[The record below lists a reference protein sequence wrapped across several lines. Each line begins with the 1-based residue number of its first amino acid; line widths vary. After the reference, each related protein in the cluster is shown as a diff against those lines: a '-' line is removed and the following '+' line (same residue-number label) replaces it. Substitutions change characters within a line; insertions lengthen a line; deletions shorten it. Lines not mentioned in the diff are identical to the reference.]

1 MNPLSAEHHSKR
13 RPTLVRCWPF
23 DQGSVVSSSRI
34 ILTWQAENNK
44 VLAYAIYQF
53 IRKHLQCLTHLVSDG
68 LGNPLP
74 LVNFEY
80 VVFLSG
86 FPLIALQKHRFTASK
101 RHLIFYNLFRPLSK
115 KIPQPSIKQIL
126 IRQCGARIIFL
137 VGFDYLFRGNE
148 LTGTVFNSIV

>member
-1 MNPLSAEHHSKR
+1 MAIFILLHPLSLE
-13 RPTLVRCWPF
+13 P
-23 DQGSVVSSSRI
+23 QGLQNSVIDS
-34 ILTWQAENNK
+34 
-44 VLAYAIYQF
+44 YAIYQF

-86 FPLIALQKHRFTASK
+86 FPLIALQQHRFTASK

-115 KIPQPSIKQIL
+115 KIPQPLIKQIL
-126 IRQCGARIIFL
+126 VRQCGEEIIFL
-137 VGFDYLFRGNE
+137 AGFDYLFRGNE